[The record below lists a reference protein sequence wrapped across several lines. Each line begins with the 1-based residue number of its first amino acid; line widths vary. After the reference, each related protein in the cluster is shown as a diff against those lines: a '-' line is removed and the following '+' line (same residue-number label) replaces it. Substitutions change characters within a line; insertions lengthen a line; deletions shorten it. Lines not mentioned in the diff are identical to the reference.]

1 MFVLFILYAF
11 GNSLSRT
18 VGRSHPY
25 SSNERD
31 GVRRENEYADRSFA
45 AECKS

>member
-11 GNSLSRT
+11 SDSLSRT

-31 GVRRENEYADRSFA
+31 GVQLEN
-45 AECKS
+45 K